1 MLHPPA
7 DVVSADSTFY
17 PQELYEKEKRVR
29 DYLLEKQL
37 ADRSGYRNYQ
47 DQSAM
52 RPADQLDRLFRGP
65 LAASAADLGCFYR
78 LDPKAGECMHS
89 KNTWKSVLSHSGR
102 SGWPPLS
109 ILLCPSVCL

>member
-1 MLHPPA
+1 M
-7 DVVSADSTFY
+7 VSADSTFY

-29 DYLLEKQL
+29 DYLMQKQL

-47 DQSAM
+47 DQSAL

-65 LAASAADLGCFYR
+65 LAAADLGFIYR

-102 SGWPPLS
+102 SGLRPL
-109 ILLCPSVCL
+109 L